1 MDFIFWKVTFGDC
14 IALISLVVTIWIAI
28 IVQGNF
34 TQSRYIREHFIK
46 EITQIRDDYRRL
58 FAQLYTN
65 QLSAKDI
72 KNRLKI
78 LSIRLQ
84 SIEAFIEAYYQI
96 DGEKIYNIHSEFQK
110 FLTSEDEFN
119 CQFSNEYIIFS
130 NQTQTKIQKHQGNIT
145 HAITK
150 RIIDINSSKEKN
162 RFRRKKSISELTS
175 LKID

>member
-14 IALISLVVTIWIAI
+14 IALISLAVTIWIAI
-28 IVQGNF
+28 IVQGNL

-46 EITQIRDDYRRL
+46 EITQIRDDYRGL

-96 DGEKIYNIHSEFQK
+96 DSEKIYNIHSEFQK

-162 RFRRKKSISELTS
+162 RFRRKKSISELTC